1 MTSASPVGVGITL
14 NSELFV
20 QSDRVAAFVVTG
32 GQRYLLFSLVGVT
45 FPFLI
50 VSTKTHHRSPAI
62 TVASAQMCEFHH
74 AKLLLILGSVP
85 SVSQKALDSYCFLL
99 FTGVCAVGC
108 LYTFFILPET
118 RGKTMVEI
126 SNEFKAITICGKSPE
141 EGGAETKL

>member
-1 MTSASPVGVGITL
+1 MTFAPPVGVGITL
-14 NSELFV
+14 SSELFV
-20 QSDRVAAFVVTG
+20 QSDRMAAVVITG

-50 VSTKTHHRSPAI
+50 VSTKKHHRSPAA
-62 TVASAQMCEFHH
+62 VASAQMFEFQH
-74 AKLLLILGSVP
+74 AKLLLIHGSVS

-118 RGKTMVEI
+118 KGKTMVEI

-141 EGGAETKL
+141 EAGAETKF